1 MNEWFH
7 AGISTVKA
15 MQDDVMD
22 SDGEGE
28 LSGRW
33 MLREAEA
40 RGTRRRSQVGKRGKW
55 RLGVCEEQ
63 RGGQKRGWWVG
74 SAQRRSKGA
83 ELAGPW

>member
-7 AGISTVKA
+7 VGISTVKA

-40 RGTRRRSQVGKRGKW
+40 
-55 RLGVCEEQ
+55 
-63 RGGQKRGWWVG
+63 
-74 SAQRRSKGA
+74 
-83 ELAGPW
+83 